1 MWILAVLVLLIV
13 AGVAILWPYLRPQ
26 STAIPRADIDPRL
39 IELYTQRDRLYRSV
53 RDARLDME
61 TGKLSQADYE
71 QQTVLL
77 KQQAADVLRKIDTVE
92 QDLLSPQMDA
102 KLEAEIAAMRESVDG
117 RASVGDEVEAAIAA
131 ARRRNGG
138 APAPTPGS
146 DPGAPGRGDRFCGH
160 CGGVLQV
167 GDRFCGKCGQ
177 AIRAG

>member
-1 MWILAVLVLLIV
+1 MWILAALVLLIV
-13 AGVAILWPYLRPQ
+13 AGLAIFWPYLRPQ
-26 STAIPRADIDPRL
+26 ATAIPRADIDPRL

-61 TGKLSQADYE
+61 TGKLSQPDYE
-71 QQTVLL
+71 QQTAQL

-102 KLEAEIAAMRESVDG
+102 QLEAEITAVRGGADG

-138 APAPTPGS
+138 APVTGSEPG
-146 DPGAPGRGDRFCGH
+146 PAGRGDRFCGH
-160 CGGVLQV
+160 CGKPLQV

-177 AIRAG
+177 AIRA